1 MAESEGKSDVRSAQ
15 STLLYGGSRLPV
27 EPENLPPPVPAHL
40 RW

>member
-1 MAESEGKSDVRSAQ
+1 MAECKGKSDVMSAQ
-15 STLLYGGSRLPV
+15 STLLYDGFIAV